1 MNLTIFSRGQSQ
13 PNPGQSQPIP
23 GQVQANPGQ
32 LQPRTGIR
40 QPRTGQ
46 RNREIGRLQPTRSL
60 PSAFGSAIL
69 ACFTLICSTLG
80 CFTLGHFA
88 GAQQPNPSGT
98 QADIEFFESKIR
110 PLLIAHCQECH
121 SQEHKKTSG
130 GLALDSRDGWQ
141 RGGDSGEVIVPKQ
154 PDKSLLIQAVEHAS
168 GVIAMPPEDHA
179 AKLEPHQIADLRRW
193 IETGAVDPRDSQSR
207 VGGMTSEQAASW
219 WSLQPIEHPTI
230 PTANTSDSL
239 AQQFNLQAA
248 DPLDLFLDAKRHEQG
263 LAPVASASRSRWLR
277 RITLDL
283 TGLLPT
289 IEELDAFESDSS
301 ELAYEKVVDRLL
313 ATPAHGERYARHW
326 LDVARYADT
335 AGDGADYPVR
345 EAVGYRDW
353 AVRAFQ
359 SNMPWDQFL
368 TEQLA
373 GDILAEQLVSQNP
386 ASHSQSPESQSPE
399 SRLTEMR
406 YADLVTATGFLAVGK
421 RYGYAPNTDFQH
433 LDFAD
438 AIDSIGRSLLGLSIG
453 CARCHDHKYD
463 PVTMEDYYGL
473 YGILE
478 STRWAFPGGEE
489 QKRPVHFPPLVP
501 RSIAA
506 QKDSEKNAALA
517 AIDTRIKDAE
527 GRKLSLE
534 PNYFGGG
541 IDLDLEAQELGQA
554 PKEAWLSAGPNQ
566 VLAEAQSPYEGLF
579 GKGSRGVRIG
589 AGTPFE
595 GVRYVFK
602 RPLKITE
609 SQPIYFAI
617 DFRVPKSDQG
627 SFRLYLGRGVIES
640 IAIECGIT
648 SSSFA
653 MKEQGKWRELHSL
666 QPNQWYHLRLKLD
679 LSTKSITG
687 TLAHRAEVSEGA
699 DGNASWNA
707 LEIPAIALPQNWDGV
722 ADTFIS
728 DGFGQVDGKVLERDL
743 DNLALELAP
752 FSPFDAQAPERLRPE
767 SQTPEQREM
776 REKLQREIAEELKRL
791 QDEKNRIAA
800 EPAYRVAYG
809 VSEGTPT
816 DAKVQ
821 LRGEPDKLG
830 PVVPRRNLAILGG
843 EKLERPESGSGRLEL
858 ARWLARPDN
867 PLVARV
873 WVNRVWQWHFGKGLV
888 TTPSDFGARGELP
901 THPELLDY
909 LASEFV
915 SSGWDVQRLHRSIVL
930 SGAYRLDSDGEQD
943 AQQRA
948 SADPSNR
955 LMWRMSK
962 RPLDAES
969 LRDGM
974 LQLSGMLDRRTP
986 EAHPFPKVD
995 TWGFTIHNPFYATY
1009 DTNRRSLY
1017 MMQQRN
1023 RRHPYLG
1030 LFDGADPNQSVAER
1044 FATTTPTQSL
1054 YLMNSPFV
1062 HRCAQ
1067 DFAQRILEEAQGTT
1081 ERIVLAYRLSTAQRP
1096 SPLEI
1101 ERAEKFLKAY
1111 QESEQSD
1118 ANALGESSK
1127 GWTALCRVL
1136 ITSNRFLT
1144 WE

>member
-1 MNLTIFSRGQSQ
+1 MNLTILS
-13 PNPGQSQPIP
+13 PG
-23 GQVQANPGQ
+23 
-32 LQPRTGIR
+32 L
-40 QPRTGQ
+40 
-46 RNREIGRLQPTRSL
+46 L
-60 PSAFGSAIL
+60 PAFGSAALLWFASSLL
-69 ACFTLICSTLG
+69 AV
-80 CFTLGHFA
+80 
-88 GAQQPNPSGT
+88 AQLPSPTGT

-141 RGGDSGEVIVPKQ
+141 RGGDSGEVIVPNQ
-154 PDKSLLIQAVEHAS
+154 PDQSLLILAVEQAS
-168 GVIAMPPEDHA
+168 GVSAMPPSEHA
-179 AKLEPHQIADLRRW
+179 AKLEPFQIAHLRRW
-193 IETGAVDPRDSQSR
+193 IEMGAVDPRDSQSR
-207 VGGMTSEQAASW
+207 LGGMTSEQAASW
-219 WSLQPIEHPTI
+219 WSLQPIEHPPI
-230 PTANTSDSL
+230 PVANTRSL
-239 AQQFNLQAA
+239 DQQSHLQASE
-248 DPLDLFLDAKRHEQG
+248 PMDLFLDAKRHDQG
-263 LAPVASASRSRWLR
+263 LEPVASASRTQWLR
-277 RITLDL
+277 RVTLDL

-289 IEELDAFESDSS
+289 IDELDAFESDSS

-313 ATPAHGERYARHW
+313 ASPAHGERYARHW

-373 GDILAEQLVSQNP
+373 GDILAEQLISKNP
-386 ASHSQSPESQSPE
+386 ATPSQHTNTQQADSQYSD
-399 SRLTEMR
+399 SQLAADSR
-406 YADLVTATGFLAVGK
+406 YADLVTATGFLAIGK

-489 QKRPVHFPPLVP
+489 QKRPMHFPPLVP

-506 QKDSEKNAALA
+506 QKDSEKNAAIA
-517 AIDTRIKDAE
+517 AIDARIREAE

-541 IDLDLEAQELGQA
+541 IDLDFEAQELGQA
-554 PKEAWLSAGPNQ
+554 PKDAWLSAGPNQ
-566 VLAEAQSPYEGLF
+566 VVSEAQSPYEALF
-579 GKGSRGVRIG
+579 GIGSRGVRIG

-602 RPLKITE
+602 RSLKITE
-609 SQPIYFAI
+609 SQPIHFAI

-653 MKEQGKWRELHSL
+653 MKEQGKWRDLHSL
-666 QPNQWYHLRLKLD
+666 LPDQWYHLRLKLD
-679 LSTKSITG
+679 LAARNITG
-687 TLAHRAEVSEGA
+687 TLNHRSRVSQRAQGA
-699 DGNASWNA
+699 DGDANWSE
-707 LEIPAIALPQNWDGV
+707 LEIPAIALPQNWDGIV
-722 ADTFIS
+722 DTFIS
-728 DGFGQVDGKVLERDL
+728 DGFGQVDSKVLERDL
-743 DNLALELAP
+743 DNLALQLTP
-752 FSPFDAQAPERLRPE
+752 FPPLDAQAPERLRAE
-767 SQTPEQREM
+767 SQTPEQRET
-776 REKLQREIAEELKRL
+776 REKLQRQIAEELKRL
-791 QDEKNRIAA
+791 QDEKNRISA

-830 PVVPRRNLAILGG
+830 AVVPRKNLTILGG
-843 EKLERPESGSGRLEL
+843 ETLEHPGSGSGRLEL
-858 ARWLARPDN
+858 ARWLTRADN

-888 TTPSDFGARGELP
+888 ATSSDFGARGELP

-943 AQQRA
+943 ARQSA
-948 SADPSNR
+948 SADPGNR
-955 LMWRMSK
+955 LLWRMSK

-974 LQLSGMLDRRTP
+974 LQLSGQLDRRTP

-995 TWGFTIHNPFYATY
+995 TWAFTIHNPFYANY
-1009 DTNRRSLY
+1009 ETNRRSLY

-1067 DFAQRILEEAQGTT
+1067 DFAQRVLEEAQGAS
-1081 ERIVLAYRLSTAQRP
+1081 ERIVLAYRLSTGERP
-1096 SPLEI
+1096 SPAEI
-1101 ERAEKFLKAY
+1101 ERAEQFLNAY
-1111 QESEQSD
+1111 REDEQSD
-1118 ANALGESSK
+1118 NK
-1127 GWTALCRVL
+1127 GWVALCRVL

>member
-1 MNLTIFSRGQSQ
+1 MKRTYLSS
-13 PNPGQSQPIP
+13 
-23 GQVQANPGQ
+23 GQ
-32 LQPRTGIR
+32 LPPLI
-40 QPRTGQ
+40 GQ
-46 RNREIGRLQPTRSL
+46 RQLPNGFVRLL
-60 PSAFGSAIL
+60 LAILSAFGSAIVSWFALSLL
-69 ACFTLICSTLG
+69 AV
-80 CFTLGHFA
+80 
-88 GAQQPNPSGT
+88 AQQPSDKGS

-121 SQEHKKTSG
+121 SQEQKKTSG
-130 GLALDSRDGWQ
+130 GLELDSREGWQ
-141 RGGDSGEVIVPKQ
+141 RGGDSGEVIVPHQ
-154 PDKSLLIQAVEHAS
+154 PDRSLLILAVEHAS
-168 GVIAMPPEDHA
+168 GVSAMPPSDHA
-179 AKLEPHQIADLRRW
+179 AKLEPHEIADLRRW

-207 VGGMTSEQAASW
+207 LGGMTSEQAASW
-219 WSLQPIEHPTI
+219 WSLQPIEHPAI
-230 PTANTSDSL
+230 PGANATGSI
-239 AQQFNLQAA
+239 AQQGGFEASE
-248 DPLDLFLDAKRHEQG
+248 PLDLFLDEKRYEQG
-263 LAPVASASRSRWLR
+263 LGTVETASRTRWLR
-277 RITLDL
+277 RVTLDL
-283 TGLLPT
+283 TGLLPS
-289 IEELDAFESDSS
+289 IDELDAFESDSS

-313 ATPAHGERYARHW
+313 ASPAHGERYARHW

-345 EAVGYRDW
+345 EAVGYRNW
-353 AVRAFQ
+353 TVRAFQ

-368 TEQLA
+368 TEQIA
-373 GDILAEQLVSQNP
+373 GDILAEQLASGNPSSQI
-386 ASHSQSPESQSPE
+386 QSAESQSAE
-399 SRLTEMR
+399 SQSAELRYAELR
-406 YADLVTATGFLAVGK
+406 YADLVTATGFLAIGK
-421 RYGYAPNTDFQH
+421 RYGYAPNADFQH

-438 AIDSIGRSLLGLSIG
+438 AIDSIGRSLLGLSLG

-463 PVTMEDYYGL
+463 PVTIEDYYGF
-473 YGILE
+473 YGIFE

-489 QKRPVHFPPLVP
+489 QKRPMHFPPLVP
-501 RSIAA
+501 RAVAA
-506 QKDSEKNAALA
+506 QRDSEKNAALA
-517 AIDTRIKDAE
+517 AIDVRIREAE

-541 IDLDLEAQELGQA
+541 IDLDFEAQELGQA

-566 VLAEAQSPYEGLF
+566 VVAEAQSPYEGLF
-579 GKGSRGVRIG
+579 GTGSRGVRIG

-609 SQPIYFAI
+609 SQPIYFAV
-617 DFRVPKSDQG
+617 DFRVPRSDEG

-653 MKEQGKWRELHSL
+653 MKEQGNWRELHAL
-666 QPNQWYHLRLKLD
+666 LPNEWYHLRLKLD
-679 LSTKSITG
+679 LATRSITG
-687 TLAHRAEVSEGA
+687 TLNHRAGGFDGA
-699 DGNASWNA
+699 DGSASWSE
-707 LEIPAIALPQNWDGV
+707 LEVPAIALPQNWDGIV
-722 ADTFIS
+722 DTFIS

-743 DNLALELAP
+743 DNLALVVNP
-752 FSPFDAQAPERLRPE
+752 FSPLDAKAPERLRPE
-767 SQTPEQREM
+767 SQTPEQRET

-791 QDEKNRIAA
+791 QDEKNRVAA

-830 PVVPRRNLAILGG
+830 ALVPRRNLAILGG
-843 EKLERPESGSGRLEL
+843 ETLDRPESGSGRLEL
-858 ARWLARPDN
+858 ARWLTRGEN

-888 TTPSDFGARGELP
+888 TTSSDFGARGELP

-909 LASEFV
+909 LASEFIA
-915 SSGWDVQRLHRSIVL
+915 SGWDVQRLHRSVVL
-930 SGAYRLDSDGEQD
+930 SGAYLLDSDGEQD

-948 SADPSNR
+948 SADPGNR
-955 LMWRMSK
+955 LLWRMSK

-995 TWGFTIHNPFYATY
+995 TWGFTIHNPFYANY
-1009 DTNRRSLY
+1009 ETNRRSLY

-1067 DFAQRILEEAQGTT
+1067 DFAQRVLEEVQGTT

-1096 SPLEI
+1096 SPVEI
-1101 ERAEKFLKAY
+1101 ERAEQFLNAY
-1111 QESEQSD
+1111 RDGEQSD
-1118 ANALGESSK
+1118 ARVLGDSTK